1 MIVRGLVGL
10 WLAVAGVAAQD
21 GPIRI
26 RPQVARAAPVPDSS
40 PVQNHSD
47 IIERTR
53 SMVREYIDK
62 LPNFICTRTTR
73 RSWDLP
79 GTAREVATET
89 VVAEGRFVDGRESY
103 SIVSVN
109 GKPWEDSRDPHQ
121 IRGLWGGL
129 GSLLRNW
136 FQPQAKTG
144 FERSRDAMVRGRRA
158 YAFRAVNP
166 RPVQGISIG
175 LNPDGSYRSPINV
188 GFRGWAF
195 IEKTS
200 GNVLRM
206 VAEETLRI
214 PTTYPVRQYSY
225 RIDYDYVPI
234 ADSVHLLPVK
244 QLGWWYMRSGWVIQD
259 VIDYTGHRKFDVESS
274 MKLFSDSTPTN
285 K

>member
-53 SMVREYIDK
+53 GMVRDYIDK

-73 RSWDLP
+73 TTWELP
-79 GTAREVATET
+79 GTAWKYDPKT
-89 VVAEGRFVDGRESY
+89 VVVEGRFVDGRESY
-103 SIVSVN
+103 SVVSVN
-109 GKPWEDSRDPHQ
+109 GTPWEDSRDPRE
-121 IRGLWGGL
+121 IRHWGGI
-129 GSLLRNW
+129 GSMLQRW
-136 FQPQAKTG
+136 FQHPAKTR
-144 FERSRDAMVRGRRA
+144 FKRSGDAMVRGRRA

-166 RPVQGISIG
+166 GPVLSIHSGFRSDGTVG
-175 LNPDGSYRSPINV
+175 LPMQV

-200 GNVLRM
+200 GNVLKM
-206 VAEETLRI
+206 MAEEGLGI
-214 PTTYPVRQYSY
+214 PATNPVRQFSI

-234 ADSVHLLPVK
+234 ADSVHLLPIK
-244 QLGWWYMRSGWVIQD
+244 QFNWWYMRSGFVIKD
-259 VIDYTGHRKFDVESS
+259 VVDYTGHRRFDVESS
-274 MKLFSDSTPTN
+274 MKFSDSTPTN
-285 K
+285 N